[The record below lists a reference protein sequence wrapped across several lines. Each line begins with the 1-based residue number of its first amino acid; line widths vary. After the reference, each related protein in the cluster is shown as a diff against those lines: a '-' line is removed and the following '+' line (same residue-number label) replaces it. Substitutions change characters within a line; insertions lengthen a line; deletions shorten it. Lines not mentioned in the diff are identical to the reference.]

1 MNQVT
6 IEKTEK
12 YLVVKIPIESVSSG
26 KAQISAK
33 SKKLVDQAIIR
44 GLRDVEAGRIFGP
57 FRNAREFKA
66 AIKKR

>member
-33 SKKLVDQAIIR
+33 SKKLVDQAIVR

-57 FRNAREFKA
+57 FRNVREFKA

>member
-57 FRNAREFKA
+57 FRNVREFKA